1 MKETDRKPKKQKTLY
16 GRYDTYALP
25 EDRSEE
31 GTSDLFCGDAGEPA
45 AGEPLRSVRLADLT
59 GEKQRQRTGSGVPG
73 GKPSRGEPGG
83 QKAPGRQETP
93 ASVTPASEKI
103 SGTARAT
110 GMPKTA
116 PTPTVWV
123 DDTVITGI
131 EAALSGEY
139 LLVTLEGNTAEGQ
152 RLRQRIPLTAEQ
164 YAGMG
169 LSVGPI
175 SVEEAVRLTE
185 AGQLCRAIRKGMELL
200 GYGDLSVRRMVWKLT
215 VRGVDRETAAGAAT
229 YLKEK
234 GFLREESAAERRAE
248 QGARK
253 LWGPRRI
260 RQDLMA
266 QGYEEAAVQAAME
279 ALSDP
284 ENPEATNYIANCA
297 TLIRKKYGEVP
308 ADRQERQR
316 MLAGLTRLGYT
327 YEQVREAAR
336 MVSEE
341 DEP

>member
-1 MKETDRKPKKQKTLY
+1 M
-16 GRYDTYALP
+16 
-25 EDRSEE
+25 
-31 GTSDLFCGDAGEPA
+31 FCGDDEGSA
-45 AGEPLRSVRLADLT
+45 AGEPLRSRRLVELA
-59 GEKQRQRTGSGVPG
+59 GSG
-73 GKPSRGEPGG
+73 SDHR
-83 QKAPGRQETP
+83 
-93 ASVTPASEKI
+93 
-103 SGTARAT
+103 SGAGAT
-110 GMPKTA
+110 GRKRGRAASGASGRKDIPAPETSVGGRTSKTSKAKAAGADGTPKTA

-131 EAALSGEY
+131 EPALSGEY
-139 LLVTLEGNTAEGQ
+139 LLVTLEGNTAGGQ
-152 RLRQRIPLTAEQ
+152 RLRQRIPLTAGQ

-169 LSVGPI
+169 LSVGP
-175 SVEEAVRLTE
+175 VPAEEAARLTE

-215 VRGVDRETAAGAAT
+215 VRGADRETAAGAAA

-260 RQDLMA
+260 RQDLMG

-284 ENPEATNYIANCA
+284 ENPEATDYIANCA
-297 TLIRKKYGEVP
+297 ILIRKKYGQVP

-316 MLAGLTRLGYT
+316 MIAGLTRLGYT
-327 YEQVREAAR
+327 YEQIREAAR
-336 MVSEE
+336 MVSEG

>member
-45 AGEPLRSVRLADLT
+45 AGEPLRSRRLVEL
-59 GEKQRQRTGSGVPG
+59 TGSGSDHRSG
-73 GKPSRGEPGG
+73 AGATGRKRGRGASEVQGALEK
-83 QKAPGRQETP
+83 QDTP
-93 ASVTPASEKI
+93 APVTSTGGRTVKTA
-103 SGTARAT
+103 GTL
-110 GMPKTA
+110 KTA

-123 DDTVITGI
+123 GDTVITDI

-169 LSVGPI
+169 LSVGSI
-175 SVEEAVRLTE
+175 SVEEAARLTE

-215 VRGVDRETAAGAAT
+215 VRGADRETAAGAAA

-284 ENPEATNYIANCA
+284 ENPESTDYIANCA

-336 MVSEE
+336 MVSEG

>member
-1 MKETDRKPKKQKTLY
+1 MKETDRRPKKQKTLY

-31 GTSDLFCGDAGEPA
+31 ETSDLFCGDDEGSA
-45 AGEPLRSVRLADLT
+45 AGEPLRSRRLVELT
-59 GEKQRQRTGSGVPG
+59 GAGSGHRSGAGATGRKRGRGATEVQGAPEKQDI
-73 GKPSRGEPGG
+73 
-83 QKAPGRQETP
+83 P
-93 ASVTPASEKI
+93 ASVTPASGKT
-103 SGTARAT
+103 SGTD

-116 PTPTVWV
+116 ATPTVWV
-123 DDTVITGI
+123 GDTVITDI

-139 LLVTLEGNTAEGQ
+139 LLVTLEGNTAGGQ
-152 RLRQRIPLTAEQ
+152 RLRQRIPLMAEQ

-169 LSVGPI
+169 VSVGSI
-175 SVEEAVRLTE
+175 SVEEAARLTE

-215 VRGVDRETAAGAAT
+215 VRGADRETAAGAAT

-284 ENPEATNYIANCA
+284 ENPETTDYIANCA

-336 MVSEE
+336 MVSEG

>member
-1 MKETDRKPKKQKTLY
+1 
-16 GRYDTYALP
+16 
-25 EDRSEE
+25 
-31 GTSDLFCGDAGEPA
+31 
-45 AGEPLRSVRLADLT
+45 
-59 GEKQRQRTGSGVPG
+59 
-73 GKPSRGEPGG
+73 
-83 QKAPGRQETP
+83 
-93 ASVTPASEKI
+93 
-103 SGTARAT
+103 
-110 GMPKTA
+110 MPKTA

-123 DDTVITGI
+123 GDTVITDI

-152 RLRQRIPLTAEQ
+152 RLRQRIPLMAEQ

-169 LSVGPI
+169 VSVGSI
-175 SVEEAVRLTE
+175 SVEEAARLTE

-215 VRGVDRETAAGAAT
+215 VRGADRETAAGAAA
-229 YLKEK
+229 YLKGK

-284 ENPEATNYIANCA
+284 ENPESTDYIANCA

-336 MVSEE
+336 MVSEG